1 MVKRLFVVAVVA
13 AGAAYVAYRGW
24 SGLQEENDAWAR
36 ATDPVEPR
44 DLR

>member
-1 MVKRLFVVAVVA
+1 MLAVAVVA
-13 AGAAYVAYRGW
+13 AGVAYAAYRGW
-24 SGLQEENDAWAR
+24 TQLQEENDAWAR

>member
-1 MVKRLFVVAVVA
+1 MKRLVVVAVIA
-13 AGAAYVAYRGW
+13 AGAAYAAYRGW
-24 SGLQEENDAWAR
+24 ASLQEENDAWAR

>member
-1 MVKRLFVVAVVA
+1 VLKRILAVTVVA
-13 AGAAYVAYRGW
+13 AGVGYAAYRAW
-24 SGLQEENDAWAR
+24 AQLQEENDAWAR